1 MFQFLRSA
9 DFQVWLM
16 TSRDINYLKDLAL
29 EVVQAKAGDIREDDQ
44 ALTRLWK
51 NRTSILEEI
60 RKRLREEVFSR
71 TMNQKIKDAST
82 NVLKGSK

>member
-1 MFQFLRSA
+1 
-9 DFQVWLM
+9 M